1 MRIKSLHIYQYGKF
15 SNQTFHFSASPVQ
28 LIYGLNEAGKTTMMS
43 FIESM
48 LFGFPKTKNMNRKQA
63 VSMAVF
69 LKLNILSMGL

>member
-1 MRIKSLHIYQYGKF
+1 
-15 SNQTFHFSASPVQ
+15 
-28 LIYGLNEAGKTTMMS
+28 MMS